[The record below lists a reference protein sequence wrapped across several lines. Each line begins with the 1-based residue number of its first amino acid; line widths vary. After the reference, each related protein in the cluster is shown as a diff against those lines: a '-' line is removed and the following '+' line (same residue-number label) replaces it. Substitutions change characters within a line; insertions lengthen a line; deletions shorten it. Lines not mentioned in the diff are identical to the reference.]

1 MMLSEERQAIIR
13 DRLAEQGKVL
23 ANALALEFRVSEDTV
38 RRDLRDL
45 AKAGFCRRV
54 YGGALARSSATG
66 TGGGRLKVS
75 VSDLAAPAATA
86 TKLVQPGAV
95 ILMDQAALSV
105 ACAAA
110 LPRDMALTVVTNAPS
125 VATALSGHR
134 QVRVVLLGGLYDQD
148 KGCSFG
154 PVCLSQLEQFHADFF
169 FAADCAIDASV
180 GLTAFDL
187 AEAEIKRAMCRRS
200 IARVA
205 FATADRMSR
214 VAPFQVSGPGE
225 IDHLVVGR
233 QLTAESLQLFSKQGT
248 VIHRA
253 LGGPNRNLDDRR
265 PKDLQQDP
273 A

>member
-1 MMLSEERQAIIR
+1 MLSEERQAIIR

-66 TGGGRLKVS
+66 TGGGRLKIS

>member
-1 MMLSEERQAIIR
+1 MLSEERQAIIR

>member
-45 AKAGFCRRV
+45 AKAGICRRV
-54 YGGALARSSATG
+54 YGGALAKTSTAG
-66 TGGGRLKVS
+66 TGGERLKIS
-75 VSDLAAPAATA
+75 ATDLAVLAAAATR
-86 TKLVQPGAV
+86 LVEPGAV
-95 ILMDQAALSV
+95 ILMDHAALSV
-105 ACAAA
+105 ACAGA

-125 VATALSGHR
+125 VATALAGHR
-134 QVRVVLLGGLYDQD
+134 QARVVLLGGLYDHD

-154 PVCLSQLEQFHADFF
+154 PVCLSQLEQFHADLF
-169 FAADCAIDASV
+169 FAGDCAIDASV

-187 AEAEIKRAMCRRS
+187 AEAEIKRVMCRRS
-200 IARVA
+200 AVRVV
-205 FATADRMSR
+205 FAAIDRVSR
-214 VAPFQVSGPGE
+214 VAPFQVAGPGE

-233 QLTAESLQLFSKQGT
+233 HLTAETLELFSKQGT

-253 LGGPNRNLDDRR
+253 
-265 PKDLQQDP
+265 
-273 A
+273 